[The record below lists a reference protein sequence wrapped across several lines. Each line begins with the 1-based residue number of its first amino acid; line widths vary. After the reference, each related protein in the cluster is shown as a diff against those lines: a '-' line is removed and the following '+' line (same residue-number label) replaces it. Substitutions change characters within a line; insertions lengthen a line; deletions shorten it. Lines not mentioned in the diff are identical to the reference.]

1 MRRLALQASAM
12 AAILRWARAVIR
24 LMLPI
29 RGRPLGPGII
39 AVFLVAIF
47 LVVLPQAGPPG

>member
-24 LMLPI
+24 PMLPI
-29 RGRPLGPGII
+29 RGRPLGPGMV
-39 AVFLVAIF
+39 ACLLAAIF